1 MKESKAASSVRGQ
14 LQAKQKAFQGE
25 LDAKEKALQ
34 AEDQALVKEK
44 NTADKAA
51 FEKKVKD
58 FREKASNEQ
67 RAIQSKKAGLDKA
80 FSGALEEILSRRFRH
95 MEWGI
100 PDLIVVDGSVA
111 QENIAKQVLDRYQIS
126 IPVVAVVKDE
136 RHKARE
142 IRGDKTIVSKYKD
155 AILLV
160 NSEAHRFAI
169 TFHKLKRSKNFLG
182 KK

>member
-1 MKESKAASSVRGQ
+1 MKKIVLAVIASLTLLASPAFAETSIGVVNIAKIMKESKAASSVRGQ

-67 RAIQSKKAGLDKA
+67 RAIQTKKAGLDKA
-80 FSGALEEILSRRFRH
+80 FSGALEEIQKNVLDIVKQVSAEKKMNLVLSSAQVLYGEPTLDITDEVLKRLDAKL
-95 MEWGI
+95 
-100 PDLIVVDGSVA
+100 PSVA
-111 QENIAKQVLDRYQIS
+111 
-126 IPVVAVVKDE
+126 VK
-136 RHKARE
+136 
-142 IRGDKTIVSKYKD
+142 
-155 AILLV
+155 
-160 NSEAHRFAI
+160 F
-169 TFHKLKRSKNFLG
+169 
-182 KK
+182 